1 MSELK
6 QTDIG
11 EIGNYYGGL
20 EVRTDGKKFE
30 WSITDYFGDS
40 WEEISENL
48 YNELMKHNESLK
60 SKQR

>member
-11 EIGNYYGGL
+11 EIGNYYGCL

-30 WSITDYFGDS
+30 WSIGNYDGYF
-40 WEEISENL
+40 WEEISETL

-60 SKQR
+60 SKYR